1 MKILPQTIFH
11 DSSQQHTSVSSLA
24 FTQRNNKEFLATTNN
39 SLTFFNMKF
48 SPVTLSYALLA
59 TLVSAAP
66 RGHST
71 LEQRIARRAAARA
84 SRPNQRLEAFDKGND
99 TQVSYSSNWS
109 GAVITSPPAG
119 ETFDGVSASFVVP
132 TPKAPS
138 GSSSRGTYSASAWV
152 GIDGDTYQNAI
163 LQTGVDFTITN
174 GKVSYDAW
182 YEWFPDYAYDFSIS
196 ISPGDTIR
204 ASVSSTSSTAGVAVI
219 ENLTT
224 GKTVTK
230 SLTSSSA
237 LGGQNAEWIVEDY
250 EEGSSLVSLANWG
263 SVVFTDATASTG
275 SSSLDASTASVIDIK
290 QSNKVLTTV
299 TIDGSTVTDTYV

>member
-1 MKILPQTIFH
+1 
-11 DSSQQHTSVSSLA
+11 
-24 FTQRNNKEFLATTNN
+24 
-39 SLTFFNMKF
+39 MKF
-48 SPVTLSYALLA
+48 SAITLSYALLA
-59 TLVSAAP
+59 GVVSAAP
-66 RGHST
+66 RSRGGLDQRLARRSGGRSSRPI
-71 LEQRIARRAAARA
+71 QRIE
-84 SRPNQRLEAFDKGND
+84 SLGQGND
-99 TQVSYSSNWS
+99 TDVSYSSNWS

-119 ETFDGVSASFVVP
+119 ETFNSVSASFVVP

-138 GSSSRGTYSASAWV
+138 GGSSSTTYSASAWV

-163 LQTGVDFTITN
+163 LQTGVDFTVQN

-182 YEWFPDYAYDFSIS
+182 YEWFPDYAYDFSIG
-196 ISPGDTIR
+196 ISAGDTIKTT
-204 ASVSSTSSTAGVAVI
+204 VTSTSSTAGVAII

-224 GKTVTK
+224 GQTVKK

-263 SVVFTDATASTG
+263 SVVFTDATALTG

-290 QSNKVLTTV
+290 QNNKVLTSIS
-299 TIDGSTVTDTYV
+299 IDGSTVTDTYV